1 MTSFTPTSP
10 DAATNDN
17 DLILGTGLPEKI
29 DALDGDDLVLAGG
42 GNDTVRGG
50 EGEDILLGE
59 DGDDELVG
67 DRGND
72 AMFGGDGDDRMI
84 WNNGDG
90 SDVMEGGEGFD
101 TAEANGSDTLG
112 DVFEIEAGEDGRVD
126 FARTNFGPF
135 TLDIGTTERLVVDG
149 KGGDDVI
156 KAGEGLA
163 GLIDLKLY
171 GGDGNDTIQ
180 GGDGDDYLFGG
191 KGNDFLEGEKGNDV
205 MKGGAGRDTM
215 EWDNGDGS
223 DIMEGGKGFDTAIV
237 EGAETAGDHFLVET
251 NGDRVAF
258 ERVNL
263 GPFTLDIGTTEK
275 MEVEGLGGDDVID
288 ARGLTAGLIKLV
300 ADGGEGN
307 DDIFGSEGDDRLSGG
322 DGHDELVGFR
332 GNDVMKGGA
341 GRDRLI
347 WNNGDG
353 SDVMDGGKGSD
364 TVEAN
369 GSDTADDVFEIDGDG
384 KDIDFARTNFGQ
396 FTLDISKTEVIEV
409 NGLGGDD
416 VIIASDN
423 LWSRATL
430 RLDGGAGNDTITG
443 GNTDDRIEGGAGD
456 DLLTGGTGAD
466 VFVFNLGDDRI
477 TDFEQGVDEVQLV
490 GLPGID
496 SFDDIEGL
504 LQQAGTDVVLGFGDR
519 SLTFE
524 NQDIADFSAN
534 DFDFL

>member
-90 SDVMEGGEGFD
+90 SDVM
-101 TAEANGSDTLG
+101 
-112 DVFEIEAGEDGRVD
+112 
-126 FARTNFGPF
+126 
-135 TLDIGTTERLVVDG
+135 
-149 KGGDDVI
+149 
-156 KAGEGLA
+156 
-163 GLIDLKLY
+163 
-171 GGDGNDTIQ
+171 
-180 GGDGDDYLFGG
+180 
-191 KGNDFLEGEKGNDV
+191 
-205 MKGGAGRDTM
+205 
-215 EWDNGDGS
+215 
-223 DIMEGGKGFDTAIV
+223 
-237 EGAETAGDHFLVET
+237 
-251 NGDRVAF
+251 
-258 ERVNL
+258 
-263 GPFTLDIGTTEK
+263 
-275 MEVEGLGGDDVID
+275 
-288 ARGLTAGLIKLV
+288 
-300 ADGGEGN
+300 
-307 DDIFGSEGDDRLSGG
+307 
-322 DGHDELVGFR
+322 
-332 GNDVMKGGA
+332 
-341 GRDRLI
+341 
-347 WNNGDG
+347 
-353 SDVMDGGKGSD
+353 DGGKGSD

-416 VIIASDN
+416 IITASEN
-423 LWSRATL
+423 LAPNITL

-490 GLPGID
+490 GITGID

-504 LQQAGTDVVLGFGDR
+504 LQQVGNDVVLDFGDR
-519 SLTFE
+519 TLTFE